1 MKQAELASW
10 LRIIILIAALIG
22 ILLCFLIAPLV
33 GKQVTV
39 IEPALSQIFWPF
51 LLFIWLTAIPFFLAL
66 WQCLKI
72 IRNVAADNSFCQA
85 NARSLTL
92 ISRLALVECA
102 FYVAAAATLAIANI
116 FYPGFMVMI
125 VVIIFCAIAI
135 TMAAAMLSHLV
146 LKASLMKAE
155 QDLTV

>member
-10 LRIIILIAALIG
+10 LRIIVWIAALIG
-22 ILLCFLIAPLV
+22 ILFCFLIAPLA
-33 GKQVTV
+33 GKQVIV

-51 LLFIWLTAIPFFLAL
+51 LLLIWLTAIPFFLAL

-72 IRNVAADNSFCQA
+72 IRNVAADNSFCQD
-85 NARSLTL
+85 NARYLTL

-102 FYVAAAATLAIANI
+102 LYAATAVTLAIANI
-116 FYPGFMVMI
+116 FYPGLMVMI

-135 TMAAAMLSHLV
+135 AIAAAMLSHLV

>member
-22 ILLCFLIAPLV
+22 ILFCFLIAPLA
-33 GKQVTV
+33 GKQISI
-39 IEPALSQIFWPF
+39 IEPSLSQIYWPF

-72 IRNVAADNSFCQA
+72 IRNVAADNSFCHA